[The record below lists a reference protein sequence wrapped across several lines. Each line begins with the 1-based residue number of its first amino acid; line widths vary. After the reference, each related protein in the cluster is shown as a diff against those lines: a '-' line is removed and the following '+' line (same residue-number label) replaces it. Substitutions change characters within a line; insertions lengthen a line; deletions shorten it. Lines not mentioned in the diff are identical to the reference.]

1 MNDPTYKYA
10 GCIPFRSI
18 LDPDFCLQGQF
29 HDQKPKLSTM
39 DSLEAI
45 KYDGKRLQVLNQLLL
60 PGKTQY
66 EDIKSVEDAWDSIKS
81 MKVRTEGCIIA

>member
-1 MNDPTYKYA
+1 M
-10 GCIPFRSI
+10 
-18 LDPDFCLQGQF
+18 
-29 HDQKPKLSTM
+29 TM

-60 PGKTQY
+60 PGETQY

-81 MKVRTEGCIIA
+81 MKVLKVA